1 MRDIGVD
8 YQTLMTDNADEAV
21 SLADYLNGH
30 GVLAVAEGNEVTCPL
45 ETDTTYDKIGLLKM
59 TWRMR
64 WDHFDSTLLGLPIF
78 HQDIG
83 PL

>member
-8 YQTLMTDNADEAV
+8 YQTVMTNNADEAV
-21 SLADYLNGH
+21 SFAEYLNGH

-45 ETDTTYDKIGLLKM
+45 ETGAHERIGLLKQ
-59 TWRMR
+59 TWQMR
-64 WDHFDSTLLGLPIF
+64 WEHFDSTLLGLPIF
-78 HQDIG
+78 HREMG